1 MRKKITFTKASAL
14 RTTGV
19 VLLVGLYAL
28 SGCVSVEPHEVKPQ
42 VQISDSFSAQGTEP
56 LANRWWL
63 SLTDPN
69 LANLIEQAM
78 TDNFTIRSAWDRLTQ
93 AEQTAVKTGAGL
105 LPSATYN
112 GRARR
117 TRQDTDSRTDY
128 TSSYSVSAA
137 ASYELDLWGKI
148 RSSRQAA
155 LLDAQAARDDV
166 DTAAITLS
174 AAIAKTW
181 YQLAEARQQELVIEQ
196 QIEVNRKVLEVIRLQ
211 FSKSQVGATDVFRQE
226 QLLESTQGSL
236 IQARE
241 RTILLEHQL
250 SILLGK
256 SPGTW
261 HPDTPRLIAPGQL
274 VAIDVPSVVL
284 LRRPDIRSRYSQV
297 QAADMRVASAIADQY
312 PVLSLTAGVESSA
325 QKTHEL
331 FDNWLSNLAA
341 NVAGPLFDAGY
352 RKAEVLRTRAVLSQ
366 KINDYSQALLDALRE
381 VEDAIQQ
388 EYHQR
393 QTVQNLQKQ
402 LELARQVYDRTRQHY
417 LKGQVDYLRVLDS
430 LISLQSL
437 ERNELTARRLLLERR
452 IELCRSIAGGWPMQR
467 PEQARLTNP

>member
-1 MRKKITFTKASAL
+1 MRKKIRFTMASAL

-19 VLLVGLYAL
+19 ILLLGLYTL

-42 VQISDSFSAQGTEP
+42 VEIADSFSAQGTEP

-148 RSSRQAA
+148 RSARQAA

-181 YQLAEARQQELVIEQ
+181 YQLAEARQQEVVIEQ

-261 HPDTPRLIAPGQL
+261 RPDTPRLIAPGQL
-274 VAIDVPSVVL
+274 VAIDIPSVVL